1 MELPSVSSENLSS
14 AVSDASPITMR
25 WEGGRCQGLAE
36 LHHQSPRTPRLRP
49 PTPLSARG
57 SHLGHRH
64 CVLARLEGSTVTQ
77 GEHAAQRPPRLR
89 GLVKCLPWRPGIQAG
104 AAKGLSRTRIES
116 PSPLDSR
123 LNPGLGG
130 THTPPHTRGRNFLS
144 RPSIKSL
151 RRPSKYQTSSQ
162 TRGLATHCLMTA
174 GAPSPVMQS
183 PPQTS
188 FINFGAPF

>member
-1 MELPSVSSENLSS
+1 MALPSVSSENLSS

-25 WEGGRCQGLAE
+25 WERGRCQGRAG
-36 LHHQSPRTPRLRP
+36 LHHQAPGIPRLRP
-49 PTPLSARG
+49 PTPLNARC

-89 GLVKCLPWRPGIQAG
+89 GLVKCLPCRPGIQAG
-104 AAKGLSRTRIES
+104 AAKGLSGTRIES

-130 THTPPHTRGRNFLS
+130 THTPPHTPGQSFLS

-151 RRPSKYQTSSQ
+151 RRPSKYQTPSQ
-162 TRGLATHCLMTA
+162 TRSLATQDLA
-174 GAPSPVMQS
+174 FA
-183 PPQTS
+183 
-188 FINFGAPF
+188 